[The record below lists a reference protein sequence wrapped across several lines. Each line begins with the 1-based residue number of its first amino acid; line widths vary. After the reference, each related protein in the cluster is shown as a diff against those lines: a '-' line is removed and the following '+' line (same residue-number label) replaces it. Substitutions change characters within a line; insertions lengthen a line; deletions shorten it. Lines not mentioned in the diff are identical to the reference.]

1 MSTWVRTDEGYAW
14 VPDYGGRAV
23 QREPDNPHRLETGRP
38 EITPGDLE
46 LARQG
51 IPSRTVSHVAIAEA
65 QDLMAQLAAGGC
77 IQYDTREPGGR
88 LIEAHTNSPEAQA
101 MYDAQEELARR
112 EAVAEREAPQA
123 AGAASGWEAEAGQ

>member
-1 MSTWVRTDEGYAW
+1 MNTWIRTDAGYAR

-23 QREPDNPHRLETGRP
+23 QREPDNPHRIEVGRP

-65 QDLMAQLAAGGC
+65 QELMKRCDRGEC
-77 IQYDTREPGGR
+77 VQYDTRDPGGR
-88 LIEAHTNSPEAQA
+88 LIEAHDNSPDARA

-112 EAVAEREAPQA
+112 EAIAEYEM
-123 AGAASGWEAEAGQ
+123 EAGS

>member
-1 MSTWVRTDEGYAW
+1 MGQN
-14 VPDYGGRAV
+14 GRGPCLGSGLRWPRCPARAG
-23 QREPDNPHRLETGRP
+23 QPAPPRGWPA

-65 QDLMAQLAAGGC
+65 QDLMKRCDRGEC
-77 IQYDTREPGGR
+77 VQYDTRDPGGR
-88 LIEAHTNSPEAQA
+88 LIEAHDNSPEARA

-112 EAVAEREAPQA
+112 EAIAEYEM
-123 AGAASGWEAEAGQ
+123 EAGS

>member
-1 MSTWVRTDEGYAW
+1 MSTWVRTDAGYAL

-23 QREPDNPHRLETGRP
+23 QREPEDPHRLETGRP

-65 QDLMAQLAAGGC
+65 QELMARCDRGEC

-88 LIEAHTNSPEAQA
+88 LIAAHDDSPEARA

-112 EAVAEREAPQA
+112 EAMAEA
-123 AGAASGWEAEAGQ
+123 GWEAGS